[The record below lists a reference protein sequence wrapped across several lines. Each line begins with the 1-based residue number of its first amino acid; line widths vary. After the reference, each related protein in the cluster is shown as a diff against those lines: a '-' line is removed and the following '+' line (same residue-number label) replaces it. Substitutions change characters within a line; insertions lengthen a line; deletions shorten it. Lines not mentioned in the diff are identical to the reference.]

1 MVGIDDEDDSTFTV
15 TVDNKTFHF
24 QVQLDIYQET
34 GAGAGWSRGP
44 FFAKASLLILL
55 QPVLWIQVH
64 WIQIRIQNFGPIE
77 IRIQGYVNNI
87 ERIKC
92 KKKVKFRFKKICL

>member
-1 MVGIDDEDDSTFTV
+1 MGIDDEDDSTFTV

-44 FFAKASLLILL
+44 FFCQSQSFDLAPTSVVDPSALNSD
-55 QPVLWIQVH
+55 PDPELWP
-64 WIQIRIQNFGPIE
+64 N
-77 IRIQGYVNNI
+77 
-87 ERIKC
+87 
-92 KKKVKFRFKKICL
+92 

>member
-1 MVGIDDEDDSTFTV
+1 MLVRGATQCTPPPPPTPPPWNRHSECWLCNSLELAAGAVVGIDDEDDSTFTV

-64 WIQIRIQNFGPIE
+64 
-77 IRIQGYVNNI
+77 
-87 ERIKC
+87 
-92 KKKVKFRFKKICL
+92 